1 MKRLGA
7 MVIAVGLLA
16 LSGCNSSSEELAA
29 TPSPTTT
36 PTLAKPVELDYLAS
50 VLVDDG
56 VGRAL
61 VSDWT
66 GQKVRVIDSTGDEL
80 WSADAFINDEGGGT
94 EAYSAGDTVI
104 VHDYS
109 GTTTAYSWSDGSE
122 VWSFEIPDSP
132 SNCHLGEGFA
142 SQTTGTSPILG
153 DDDLIIL
160 SYSGMLEDEG
170 CDPTSEAGNAMVFA
184 LDPATG
190 KEAWPGLSIGTDGET
205 FGGTALHISPDR
217 MTGVLSWQE
226 GSDSAVSRISLED
239 GRHTSVPI
247 TKARAIDDTGVD
259 HYDVYPTT
267 DPAALLYLYG
277 SEDPDDPMSSAVS
290 RIAKLSMP
298 EGLEVSDAATMTP
311 IDEPG
316 EVSLEDTFDPV
327 CASELHF
334 TSAGKPACLQTQL
347 FASAVKYQGSN
358 GSPDGWFADA
368 PETAVDSFGFPG
380 GPQSVPVDA
389 GDRALLIVPGVD
401 SAVMALD
408 AATGETV
415 WTAGKPAA
423 SPPES
428 GMSPTWGGQGALPD
442 LGLVGVTDSK
452 KTSFFEADTGK
463 LVDEHTAGEYAQL
476 SSGHR
481 FLVVADE
488 ETSTMWAVVDA

>member
-7 MVIAVGLLA
+7 MAIAVGLLA
-16 LSGCNSSSEELAA
+16 LSGCNSSSEEPAA

-122 VWSFEIPDSP
+122 VWSFEIPGTDGSCHSP
-132 SNCHLGEGFA
+132 QAFG
-142 SQTTGTSPILG
+142 SQSTGTMGQLG
-153 DDDLIIL
+153 DDDVLL
-160 SYSGMLEDEG
+160 LEHYGMSQGGG
-170 CDPTSEAGNAMVFA
+170 CEVTSEAGNAVVYA

-190 KEAWPGLSIGTDGET
+190 KEGWPSLSIGENGQTFGGSLVHFAPDRASGIMSWTDGE
-205 FGGTALHISPDR
+205 
-217 MTGVLSWQE
+217 
-226 GSDSAVSRISLED
+226 DSMITRISLED
-239 GRHTSVPI
+239 GTHVTIPI
-247 TKARAIDDTGVD
+247 TEARSIEDTGAD
-259 HYDVYPTT
+259 YYDVFPTA
-267 DPAALLYLYG
+267 DPKTLTYVYG
-277 SEDPDDPMSSAVS
+277 SDNPDDPMSSAVS
-290 RIAKLSMP
+290 RVAKLSIP
-298 EGLEVSDAATMTP
+298 DGLKMSDAATLSASAPSEGVTM
-311 IDEPG
+311 
-316 EVSLEDTFDPV
+316 EDTFDPI
-327 CASELHF
+327 CAAELSF
-334 TSAGKPACLQTQL
+334 TPEGKPACLQAQL

-463 LVDEHTAGEYAQL
+463 LVDEHKAGDYAQL

-488 ETSTMWAVVDA
+488 ETSMMWAVVDA